1 MLFKKF
7 GKIEALKLK
16 LLKFAF
22 VTGRNDFTVFDYFL
36 TQLFHVEQFLLRGHL
51 FSPTFTI
58 LEMINPTI
66 IESPKHKTGIK
77 VFAPASVANVACG
90 FDVLGF
96 AMNKPGDEIIARFSD
111 TPGLRITKITGGK
124 LPFEPEKNTAGY
136 AALKLLEYL
145 GESKRGIEMEIHK
158 KMPFGS
164 GLGSSAASA
173 AGAVVVINELLR
185 RPILERRD
193 LLRFAVLGESI
204 ASGAIHADNVAPSLL
219 GGFTLV
225 RDSETLDVH
234 RIHTP
239 RGMYATIVYPKIE
252 ILTKEARAMLKTEV
266 PLKSM
271 VKQSA
276 NLGAFV
282 IGMFN
287 SDFGL
292 IKRSLQDVIIEPQR
306 AALIPHFFEVKEAA
320 YTEGVLGCSIS
331 GSGPSIFAL
340 SPNTLIAERA
350 GDAMRKIYEKNNIEC
365 ELYIS
370 PINHDGTVLC

>member
-1 MLFKKF
+1 MEIKSVLEKK
-7 GKIEALKLK
+7 
-16 LLKFAF
+16 
-22 VTGRNDFTVFDYFL
+22 RNMS
-36 TQLFHVEQFLLRGHL
+36 Q
-51 FSPTFTI
+51 
-58 LEMINPTI
+58 
-66 IESPKHKTGIK
+66 TGIK

-90 FDVLGF
+90 FDILGF
-96 AMNKPGDEIIARFSD
+96 ALEKPGDEIIARFND
-111 TPGLRITKITGGK
+111 KKGLSITKITGGK
-124 LPFEPEKNTAGY
+124 LPYEPERNTAGY

-145 GESKRGIEMEIHK
+145 GEEGRGIEMEIHK

-173 AGAVVVINELLR
+173 AAAVVVINELLR
-185 RPILERRD
+185 RPLEKRE
-193 LLRFAVLGESI
+193 LLQFAVLGESI

-234 RIHTP
+234 RLYVPKGIH
-239 RGMYATIVYPKIE
+239 ATVIYPKVE
-252 ILTKEARAMLKTEV
+252 VLTKEARAMLKTEI

-276 NLGAFV
+276 NLGAF
-282 IGMFN
+282 ILGMVN
-287 SDFGL
+287 SDFEL
-292 IKRSLQDVIIEPQR
+292 IRRSLQDIIIEPQR
-306 AALIPHFFEVKEAA
+306 AQLIPHFYAVKEAA

-340 SPNTLIAERA
+340 SQNSLIAEKA
-350 GDAMRKIYEKNNIEC
+350 GERMKKIYDDNKIEC

-370 PINHDGTVLC
+370 PINMEGTVLC

>member
-1 MLFKKF
+1 MDVSNQT
-7 GKIEALKLK
+7 I
-16 LLKFAF
+16 
-22 VTGRNDFTVFDYFL
+22 VTSTKN
-36 TQLFHVEQFLLRGHL
+36 
-51 FSPTFTI
+51 
-58 LEMINPTI
+58 
-66 IESPKHKTGIK
+66 KTGIK

-96 AMNKPGDEIIARFSD
+96 ALERPGDEIIVRFSD
-111 TPGLRITKITGGK
+111 NKGLKITKVTGGK
-124 LPFEPEKNTAGY
+124 LPYEVEKNTAGY
-136 AALKLLEYL
+136 AALKLLEHL
-145 GESKRGIEMEIHK
+145 GESERGIEMEIHK

-173 AGAVVVINELLR
+173 AGAVVAINELLR
-185 RPILERRD
+185 RPLEKRD
-193 LLRFAVLGESI
+193 LLKFAVLGESI

-225 RDSETLDVH
+225 RDSETLDIH

-239 RGMYATIVYPKIE
+239 RGMFAAVVYPKVE
-252 ILTKEARAMLKTEV
+252 VLTKEARAMLRTEV
-266 PLKSM
+266 TLKDA

-276 NLGAFV
+276 NLGAFI

-287 SDFGL
+287 SDFDL
-292 IKRSLQDVIIEPQR
+292 IKRSLIDLIIEPQR
-306 AALIPHFFEVKEAA
+306 AQLIPHFYEVKEAA

-340 SPNTLIAERA
+340 SENSLTAERA
-350 GDAMRKIYEKNNIEC
+350 GLAMKKVYEKHKIPC

-370 PINHDGTVLC
+370 PINMEGTTLF

>member
-1 MLFKKF
+1 ME
-7 GKIEALKLK
+7 I
-16 LLKFAF
+16 
-22 VTGRNDFTVFDYFL
+22 T
-36 TQLFHVEQFLLRGHL
+36 
-51 FSPTFTI
+51 
-58 LEMINPTI
+58 NPTI
-66 IESPKHKTGIK
+66 ITSVKNKTGIK

-96 AMNKPGDEIIARFSD
+96 AIEKPGDEIIVRHSD

-124 LPFEPEKNTAGY
+124 LPYEAERNTAGY
-136 AALKLLEYL
+136 AALKLLEHL
-145 GESKRGIEMEIHK
+145 GESEMGIEMEIHK

-173 AGAVVVINELLR
+173 AGAVFAINELLR
-185 RPILERRD
+185 RPLEKRD

-219 GGFTLV
+219 GGMTLV

-234 RIHTP
+234 RIFTP
-239 RGMYATIVYPKIE
+239 KGLYATVIYPKVE
-252 ILTKEARAMLKTEV
+252 VLTKEARAMLKTEV

-282 IGMFN
+282 LGMIN
-287 SDFGL
+287 SDFEL
-292 IKRSLQDVIIEPQR
+292 IRRSLQDVIIEPQR
-306 AALIPHFFEVKEAA
+306 AQLIPHFYEVKDAA
-320 YTEGVLGCSIS
+320 LAEGVLGCSIS

-340 SPNTLIAERA
+340 SHNSLTAERA
-350 GDAMRKIYEKNNIEC
+350 GEMMKRIYDKNRIEC
-365 ELYIS
+365 ELYVS
-370 PINHDGTVLC
+370 PINLEGTKLC

>member
-1 MLFKKF
+1 MN
-7 GKIEALKLK
+7 IE
-16 LLKFAF
+16 
-22 VTGRNDFTVFDYFL
+22 
-36 TQLFHVEQFLLRGHL
+36 
-51 FSPTFTI
+51 
-58 LEMINPTI
+58 NPTPTI
-66 IESPKHKTGIK
+66 VTSLKSKTGIK

-96 AMNKPGDEIIARFSD
+96 ALEKPGDEIIVRPSD
-111 TPGLRITKITGGK
+111 TKGFKITKITGGK
-124 LPFEPEKNTAGY
+124 LPLDPEKNTAGY
-136 AALKLLEYL
+136 AALKLLEFL
-145 GESKRGIEMEIHK
+145 GEQERGIEMEIHK

-173 AGAVVVINELLR
+173 AGAVFAINELLR
-185 RPILERRD
+185 KPLEKRD

-219 GGFTLV
+219 GGMILV

-239 RGMYATIVYPKIE
+239 RGLYATVIYPKVE
-252 ILTKEARAMLKTEV
+252 VLTKEARAMLKPEV

-276 NLGAFV
+276 NLGALI
-282 IGMFN
+282 IGMYN
-287 SDFGL
+287 SDLGL
-292 IKRSLQDVIIEPQR
+292 ISRSLQDIIIEPQR
-306 AALIPHFFEVKEAA
+306 AQLIPHFYAVKDAA
-320 YTEGVLGCSIS
+320 LAEGVLGCSIS

-340 SPNTLIAERA
+340 SQNSLIAEKA
-350 GDAMRKIYEKNNIEC
+350 GSAMLKVYEKHKIEC

-370 PINHDGTVLC
+370 PINHEGTILY

>member
-1 MLFKKF
+1 MDVSNQT
-7 GKIEALKLK
+7 I
-16 LLKFAF
+16 
-22 VTGRNDFTVFDYFL
+22 VTSTKN
-36 TQLFHVEQFLLRGHL
+36 
-51 FSPTFTI
+51 
-58 LEMINPTI
+58 
-66 IESPKHKTGIK
+66 KTGIK

-96 AMNKPGDEIIARFSD
+96 ALERPGDEIIVRFSD
-111 TPGLRITKITGGK
+111 NKGLKITKVTGGK
-124 LPFEPEKNTAGY
+124 LPYEVEKNTAGY
-136 AALKLLEYL
+136 AALKLLEHL
-145 GESKRGIEMEIHK
+145 GESERGIEMEIHK

-173 AGAVVVINELLR
+173 AGAVVAINELLR
-185 RPILERRD
+185 RPLEKRD
-193 LLRFAVLGESI
+193 LLKFAVLGESI

-225 RDSETLDVH
+225 RDSDTLDIH

-239 RGMYATIVYPKIE
+239 RGMFAAVVYPKVE
-252 ILTKEARAMLKTEV
+252 VLTKEARAMLRTEV
-266 PLKSM
+266 TLKDA

-276 NLGAFV
+276 NLGAFI

-287 SDFGL
+287 SDFDL
-292 IKRSLQDVIIEPQR
+292 IKRSLIDLIIEPQR
-306 AALIPHFFEVKEAA
+306 AQLIPHFYEVKEAA

-340 SPNTLIAERA
+340 SENSLTAERA
-350 GDAMRKIYEKNNIEC
+350 GLAMKKVYEKHKIPC

-370 PINHDGTVLC
+370 PINMEGTTLF